1 MSPRGEAGL
10 PGPLPRR
17 IAIWVWEE
25 GASRRGH
32 GRRGTDAPLKSAIMP
47 NGGLRMVESG
57 LSEYGY
63 ATQIRDREELAEQ
76 VRAQN

>member
-1 MSPRGEAGL
+1 
-10 PGPLPRR
+10 
-17 IAIWVWEE
+17 
-25 GASRRGH
+25 
-32 GRRGTDAPLKSAIMP
+32 MP

-63 ATQIRDREELAEQ
+63 ATQVRDREELAEQ